1 MLERANNESL
11 ENSFDKPTGLPLKK
25 YLLWFFGLYSLI
37 VIAILAVTIVEV
49 NLMNSVP
56 RPSLDAINASMLVL
70 GIVKMVFFDMPMFVL
85 FIIEI
90 IKSKKAM
97 PK

>member
-1 MLERANNESL
+1 M
-11 ENSFDKPTGLPLKK
+11 
-25 YLLWFFGLYSLI
+25 LWFFGLYSLI